1 MTEERVPTEPT
12 PPQHSSVLD
21 WLMWLGL
28 TLLTGLMLA
37 PVFHGMPPRLKLLGL
52 HAWILGGA
60 IGYASSWAAQS
71 RKLKLPRLVP
81 LFAACVTLVS
91 LLLIT
96 FWGLRDLRQLTAQR
110 MPPLPIGNVGS
121 AQGMASAL
129 ETQRALREAL
139 VPTLTDYQRLRF
151 HRTPAFRP
159 VRPVALWG
167 VELLIAAGVSAWV
180 ASRAQCDDPRP
191 DVEPKN
197 G

>member
-1 MTEERVPTEPT
+1 VTEERVPVEST
-12 PPQHSSVLD
+12 PQQRSSSLD
-21 WLMWLGL
+21 WLAWLGL
-28 TLLTGLMLA
+28 TFLTGLILA

-81 LFAACVTLVS
+81 LFAACVTL
-91 LLLIT
+91 IT
-96 FWGLRDLRQLTAQR
+96 LWGLRDLRQLTAQR

-121 AQGMASAL
+121 AQEMSNSL
-129 ETQRALREAL
+129 ETQRALRDAM

-151 HRTPAFRP
+151 HRTPAFRLI
-159 VRPVALWG
+159 RPVALWG

-180 ASRAQCDDPRP
+180 ASRAQTDA
-191 DVEPKN
+191 VEPKN